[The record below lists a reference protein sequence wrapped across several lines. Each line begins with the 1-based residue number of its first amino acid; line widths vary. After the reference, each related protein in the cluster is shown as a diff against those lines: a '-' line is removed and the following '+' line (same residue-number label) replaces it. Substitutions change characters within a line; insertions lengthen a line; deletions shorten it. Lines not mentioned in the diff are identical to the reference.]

1 MSSEEF
7 VKCLKK
13 WVEEPFC
20 FLLETVADPR
30 QQECF
35 SFAGRRPFLIF
46 SSEGRRITLQC
57 PGRSP
62 ETFEGDPLSTLRNL
76 LKAQGLVPPDKEI
89 PSSPFW
95 LLRSAQDK
103 QQRVPLSQGGVV
115 GFFSYDWM
123 RLWNPVP
130 KYPKPPTGAPDTL
143 LAFYDEIIYTQA
155 SLNLPEYPSII
166 RPSEIRSS
174 LAKEEYLSAVDQ
186 IKEYIS
192 AGDIYQANLTQTFQA
207 ESSFLDPWLLYLR
220 LRQITPAP
228 FSAFLRFDTLAVVSA
243 SPERFLRYDPQT
255 RLVTTRPIKGT
266 RRRGSTEEEDR
277 RMAEDLLKSEKDRA
291 ENVMIVDVHRNDL
304 GRVCEYGS
312 VETLG
317 LCELEAHPTVFHLV
331 STVRGRLRPGYDALD
346 VLQSAFPA
354 GSITGAPKIRAMQIL
369 EEIEPVPRGLYT
381 GALGYLG
388 FQGEMD
394 LSVVIRT
401 FVVQGERVSFGVGG
415 GIVADSNPLAE
426 YEESLLKGMA
436 LAQALGQPI
445 GGGEALCQ

>member
-1 MSSEEF
+1 MKVMSSGEF
-7 VKCLKK
+7 VRCLRK

-30 QQECF
+30 KQECF

-46 SSEGRRITLQC
+46 SSEGRQITLQR

-62 ETFEGDPLSTLRNL
+62 ESFEGDPLSTLRRL
-76 LKAQGLVPPDKEI
+76 LQAQSLVLPSKRSTSSFPPFL
-89 PSSPFW
+89 P
-95 LLRSAQDK
+95 LRSAQDK
-103 QQRVPLSQGGVV
+103 REVVPLSQGGAV

-123 RLWNPVP
+123 RLWNPIP
-130 KYPKPPTGAPDTL
+130 SIPKPATGIPDIL
-143 LAFYDEIIYTQA
+143 LAFYDEIIYTREP
-155 SLNLPEYPSII
+155 LNLPEYPLVAQ
-166 RPSEIRSS
+166 PSGIQSS
-174 LAKEEYLSAVDQ
+174 LTKEEYLFAVSR

-207 ESSFLDPWLLYLR
+207 ESFLLDPWLLYLR
-220 LRQITPAP
+220 LRQTTPAP

-255 RLVTTRPIKGT
+255 RFVTTRPIKGT
-266 RRRGSTEEEDR
+266 CRRGSTEEEDR
-277 RMAEDLLKSEKDRA
+277 RRAEALLKSEKDWA
-291 ENVMIVDVHRNDL
+291 ENIMIVDVHRNDL

-331 STVRGRLRPGYDALD
+331 STVRGRLCPGYDALD
-346 VLQSAFPA
+346 VLHSAFPA

-369 EEIEPVPRGLYT
+369 EEIEPVRRGLYT

-388 FQGEMD
+388 FRGEMD

-401 FVVQGERVSFGVGG
+401 FVVQGQRVSFGVGG
-415 GIVADSNPLAE
+415 GIVADSDPLAE

-436 LAQALGQPI
+436 LA
-445 GGGEALCQ
+445 